1 MAHPDPTVSRRS
13 GFLTPSFADT
23 KNLGSS
29 VNLPY
34 FWAIGDDK
42 DLTISNRI
50 FASEHPLFIGEYR
63 QAFLNS
69 DLIIDFGYTK
79 GYKNLSS
86 TKRSGD
92 KSHLFSRYVKRFDN
106 DGRNQSNLEINIEN
120 ISNKKYLKL
129 YRIDSN
135 LVNYE
140 TNTLENFIDYTLYND
155 KSDLF

>member
-1 MAHPDPTVSRRS
+1 MKHDSKKKTVYYDNAVIKIYNLPIFYLPKMAHPDPTVSRRS

-92 KSHLFSRYVKRFDN
+92 KSHLFSRYVKDLIMTVKI
-106 DGRNQSNLEINIEN
+106 NQIW
-120 ISNKKYLKL
+120 KL
-129 YRIDSN
+129 I
-135 LVNYE
+135 
-140 TNTLENFIDYTLYND
+140 
-155 KSDLF
+155 